1 MWVTDEVGMGVTV
14 ADTVEDTEALRLGVD
29 VSGGVMLALIVVVP
43 LVEWVLEADTEDVV
57 LWLLLTVAV
66 GAGVIV
72 KVAVTEELCDLVPVI
87 ELVGAGLMDAE
98 RVELPLTEW
107 DLVELPEPVWDG
119 VSAGVVVAVA
129 V

>member
-107 DLVELPEPVWDG
+107 DLVELPEPVGDG